1 MINMLLMLQY
11 SSVKYP
17 YTRDNMSIVTKFN
30 QEKPTKTGQLPSEL
44 YEKKMVETLFP
55 IAFWLAYHVKRRRST
70 KTVLR

>member
-17 YTRDNMSIVTKFN
+17 YAGDNMSIVTKFN

-44 YEKKMVETLFP
+44 YEKNGWNIVSYC
-55 IAFWLAYHVKRRRST
+55 ILAGW
-70 KTVLR
+70 